1 VEADM
6 AENEQA
12 QEKTEEPTQ
21 RRLEKA
27 REDGDVLSS
36 KEMLVFASG
45 VSALIIIGALGLF
58 SKGVLDAWGSLF
70 IFSNPDELL
79 TAKSAKGWSGY
90 AIVLSGAAIF
100 GIPTMLFII
109 LTQSFVGN
117 GLSFNPKGFSF
128 KVEKLNIIKG
138 LGRIFSVKGLV
149 ELIKAIAKVVFLTA
163 VVITFLWFSL
173 TRIVYLNVGS
183 LDDGI
188 AVLYRLLI
196 LFILSILIVL
206 CLIAIGDYIWS
217 RHSWLQKLRM
227 SRQDMKEEFKETEG
241 SPEVK
246 SRMRRLQMEASQ
258 KAMQNAQAV
267 EQVKD
272 ATVIITNPTHFAV
285 AIRYD
290 QELEDVPV
298 ILAMGKDILAKRIIE
313 QADIHAKTV
322 VRSPTLARALYYS
335 GEIGGA
341 ISERLYAA
349 VASILAYVYQLER
362 GIDASLN
369 DVEVPADM
377 VFDEFGKPSEV
388 S

>member
-1 VEADM
+1 M

-70 IFSNPDELL
+70 ILSNPDELL
-79 TAKSAKGWSGY
+79 TAKFAKGWSGY

-138 LGRIFSVKGLV
+138 LGRIFSIKGLV

-335 GEIGGA
+335 GEVGGA

>member
-79 TAKSAKGWSGY
+79 TAKFAKGWSGY

-335 GEIGGA
+335 GEVGGT

>member
-1 VEADM
+1 M

-79 TAKSAKGWSGY
+79 TAKFAKGWSGY

-290 QELEDVPV
+290 QELEDAPV

-335 GEIGGA
+335 GEVGGA

-369 DVEVPADM
+369 DMEVPADM